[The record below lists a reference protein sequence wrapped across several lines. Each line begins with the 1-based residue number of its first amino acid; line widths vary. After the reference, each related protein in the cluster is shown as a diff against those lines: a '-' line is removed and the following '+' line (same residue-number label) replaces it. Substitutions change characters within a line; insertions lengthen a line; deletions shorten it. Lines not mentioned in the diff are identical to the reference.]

1 MQKALALGVTFGLSL
16 ILIPCV
22 VLIPAWAKAHTDSD
36 NYKEKC
42 AVCHGADGD
51 DQTAAQQKMHVPDL
65 RSEQIHS
72 MSDRELYETIAKG
85 TKHKEYQHA
94 FLYTGL
100 TEAEIYGIVKY
111 IREMK

>member
-1 MQKALALGVTFGLSL
+1 
-16 ILIPCV
+16 
-22 VLIPAWAKAHTDSD
+22 
-36 NYKEKC
+36 
-42 AVCHGADGD
+42 
-51 DQTAAQQKMHVPDL
+51 
-65 RSEQIHS
+65 